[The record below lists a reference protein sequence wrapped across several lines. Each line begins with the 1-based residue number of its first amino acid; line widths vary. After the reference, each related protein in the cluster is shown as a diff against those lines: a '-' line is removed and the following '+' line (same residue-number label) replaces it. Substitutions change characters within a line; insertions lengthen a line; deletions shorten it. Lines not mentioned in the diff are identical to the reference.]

1 MPDYQNGKIYKIYCN
16 ITEEV
21 YYGSTTVPLCKRMS
35 GHRSNYAICLEGGKR
50 STCKSFAILGRGDY
64 SYSLVEDC
72 PCNSKEQLFARERF
86 YIQNNYCVNKC
97 VPGRTVKEWYEDNK
111 AILLEKA
118 KKRYEGNKE
127 VMLQKAKKHYEGN
140 KEVMLQK
147 KKEYREDNKEMI
159 AEKKKEYRERGGKE
173 KEKEYYKKN
182 KERIAERYK
191 EKVRCECCD
200 YEVTRGSW
208 SQHTKSKKHQNNSK

>member
-97 VPGRTVKEWYEDNK
+97 VPGRTAKEW
-111 AILLEKA
+111 
-118 KKRYEGNKE
+118 
-127 VMLQKAKKHYEGN
+127 
-140 KEVMLQK
+140 
-147 KKEYREDNKEMI
+147 REDNKEVIIEKQKQYRETHKKEI
-159 AEKKKEYRERGGKE
+159 AEYYQNNKE
-173 KEKEYYKKN
+173 K
-182 KERIAERYK
+182 IAERDKAFYQNNK
-191 EKVRCECCD
+191 EKIAERDKAYYQNNKEMISEKRKEKIRCECCIC
-200 YEVTRGSW
+200 EVTKRDWGK
-208 SQHTKSKKHQNNSK
+208 HIKTKKHQKNSK